1 MRESLPVF
9 NLGHVKVFLAPIV
22 GVGEFSCWPQIFRSA
37 S

>member
-9 NLGHVKVFLAPIV
+9 NFGHVKVFLPPIV
-22 GVGEFSCWPQIFRSA
+22 CVGEFSCWPQSFRSA

>member
-9 NLGHVKVFLAPIV
+9 NFGYVKVFLALIV
-22 GVGEFSCWPQIFRSA
+22 GVGEFSCWPQSFRSA